1 MNNMLVNSLGLLLV
15 SSIPDLKREV
25 SNLEIPAGTNQKSPN
40 KSLLYLTKGP
50 EKGKTSRT
58 ENF

>member
-1 MNNMLVNSLGLLLV
+1 MNNMLVSSLGLLLA

-25 SNLEIPAGTNQKSPN
+25 SNLEILAGTDQKSPN
-40 KSLLYLTKGP
+40 KSLLYLAKGP
-50 EKGKTSRT
+50 EKGKTSKT